1 MVRRV
6 YAIRYPKRYRDWF
19 SGFTGITI
27 QKETHKHKDHATS
40 RRPQQTT
47 FNATV
52 CMRCRLLTV
61 RAVVVW
67 SLKIDRA
74 VAWLCYGQMFID
86 QGLAAARHSMPQILR
101 RRARTRRQRTVQRSW
116 KSAIKRHFTDLDHLL
131 QSLFAVS
138 VHDLRGSL
146 RSSF

>member
-86 QGLAAARHSMPQILR
+86 QGLAAARHSMLHAADITATGPN
-101 RRARTRRQRTVQRSW
+101 TTPTYRS
-116 KSAIKRHFTDLDHLL
+116 TELE
-131 QSLFAVS
+131 VS
-138 VHDLRGSL
+138 NKTTFYRPGSL
-146 RSSF
+146 APVAVRRLRS